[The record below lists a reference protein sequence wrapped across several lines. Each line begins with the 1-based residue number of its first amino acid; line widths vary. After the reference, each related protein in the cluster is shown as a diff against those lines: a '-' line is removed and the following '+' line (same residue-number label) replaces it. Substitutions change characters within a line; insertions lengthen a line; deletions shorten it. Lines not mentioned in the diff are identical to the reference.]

1 MLEVKAGGEH
11 EEDKICFGN
20 EFALSSVSSREKL
33 KLSIDT
39 VKFVL
44 SNDYLRSC
52 VEDG

>member
-20 EFALSSVSSREKL
+20 EFALSSVSGREKL
-33 KLSIDT
+33 KVSIDT